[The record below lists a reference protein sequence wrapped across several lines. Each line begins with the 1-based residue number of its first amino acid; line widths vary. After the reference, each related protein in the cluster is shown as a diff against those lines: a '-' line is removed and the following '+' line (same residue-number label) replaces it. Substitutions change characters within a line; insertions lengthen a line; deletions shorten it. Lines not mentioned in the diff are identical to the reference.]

1 MLMALRDDDPSIV
14 KSIIFFLEEELKS
27 DETLGKSTISK
38 INSILTTCLQEKSE
52 DAFLSL
58 VCDLMLA
65 DSGIGSATKAL
76 IFKDPLANCDF
87 KQLEIN
93 SGWKSQY
100 EVNMTVPKYAETL
113 KSTQGSQASQTITD
127 ASTTQIRATQ
137 TTLEFIPTQI
147 SGSMKKQF
155 QSSLAPSLPVSQ
167 NAFYASGQ
175 FRVDNENF
183 GQNPLP
189 TNQGNEKPRVNLGNI
204 RIGKR
209 FHSKDDTDSGHE
221 QSKVKF
227 AKMHQKRETLKKF
240 MEKERKGKRHAQV
253 HMLRYAVVP
262 SGSFFKYLS
271 IAIFFFF
278 QKLSNWGLA

>member
-1 MLMALRDDDPSIV
+1 MALRDDDPSIV

-27 DETLGKSTISK
+27 DETSSGKSTISK
-38 INSILTTCLQEKSE
+38 INAILTTCLQDKSE

-65 DSGIGSATKAL
+65 DSGIGSATKTL

-87 KQLEIN
+87 RQLEI
-93 SGWKSQY
+93 SSSWKSQY
-100 EVNMTVPKYAETL
+100 DLNMTVPKYAETL
-113 KSTQGSQASQTITD
+113 KSTQGSQASQNNPSGTP
-127 ASTTQIRATQ
+127 QVRATQ
-137 TTLEFIPTQI
+137 TTLEFIPTQAQT

-155 QSSLAPSLPVSQ
+155 QSSIAPSLPVSQ
-167 NAFYASGQ
+167 SAFYATGQ

-183 GQNPLP
+183 GQNPEP
-189 TNQGNEKPRVNLGNI
+189 TNQANEKPRVNLGNI

-227 AKMHQKRETLKKF
+227 AKMHQKRETLKKVL
-240 MEKERKGKRHAQV
+240 EKERQGKRHAQV
-253 HMLRYAVVP
+253 HMLRYVVP
-262 SGSFFKYLS
+262 SGSLK
-271 IAIFFFF
+271 IFHVVW
-278 QKLSNWGLA
+278 SAY

>member
-27 DETLGKSTISK
+27 DQTSSGKSTISK
-38 INSILTTCLQEKSE
+38 VNAILTTCLQDKSE

-65 DSGIGSATKAL
+65 DSGIGSATKTL

-87 KQLEIN
+87 KQLQI
-93 SGWKSQY
+93 SSSWKSQY
-100 EVNMTVPKYAETL
+100 DLNMTVPKYAETL
-113 KSTQGSQASQTITD
+113 KSTQGSQTSQTNSEGTI
-127 ASTTQIRATQ
+127 QVRATQ
-137 TTLEFIPTQI
+137 TTLEFIPTQAQI

-167 NAFYASGQ
+167 SAFYATGQ
-175 FRVDNENF
+175 FRVDIENF
-183 GQNPLP
+183 GQNPKP
-189 TNQGNEKPRVNLGNI
+189 TNQANEKPRVNLGNI

-227 AKMHQKRETLKKF
+227 AKMHQKRETLKKVL
-240 MEKERKGKRHAQV
+240 EKERQGKRHAQV
-253 HMLRYAVVP
+253 HMLRYAVP
-262 SGSFFKYLS
+262 
-271 IAIFFFF
+271 
-278 QKLSNWGLA
+278 